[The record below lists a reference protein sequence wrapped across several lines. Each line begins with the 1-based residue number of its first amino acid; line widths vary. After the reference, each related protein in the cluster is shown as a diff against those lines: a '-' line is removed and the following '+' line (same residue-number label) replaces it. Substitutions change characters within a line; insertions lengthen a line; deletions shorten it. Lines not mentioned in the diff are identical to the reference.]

1 MVPRDGSFTLA
12 HDIAATTATRVAAA
26 HIPAQAD
33 LKPFTPDPK
42 VLDKNHIVGF
52 NSRHISSRPFSLLR
66 SQLVKRMQTRGYR
79 VVGVTSP
86 APGAGK
92 SFLSANLAAS
102 LSRLPNRSVYVFDLD
117 VRRASMA
124 EYFGLKG
131 EVGLEHYLSGQT
143 DDLSKVGLQIPGTNL
158 SLYPCYPNNLD
169 TFEMLAG
176 ERFAR
181 LVAAMR
187 ALPDDSIV
195 VCDLPPVFAND
206 DAMVVADRID
216 AYLLVIEQGRT
227 SSKEVKDCMRL
238 LDPAECIGSVL
249 NRYEG
254 GFGDPY
260 GYGYGYGSYGNYS
273 SYFKK
278 DD

>member
-1 MVPRDGSFTLA
+1 MTQEFLA
-12 HDIAATTATRVAAA
+12 TAA
-26 HIPAQAD
+26 HRVPDVHIPDKSELAV
-33 LKPFTPDPK
+33 FTPDPK
-42 VLDKNHIVGF
+42 VLDLNHIVGF
-52 NSRHISSRPFSLLR
+52 NSRQISSRPFSLLR

-102 LSRLPNRSVYVFDLD
+102 LSRLPNRSVHVFDLD
-117 VRRASMA
+117 VRRASLA

-131 EVGLEHYLSGQT
+131 EVGLEQYLSGKT
-143 DDLSKVGLQIPGTNL
+143 DDLSKIGRQVPGTNL
-158 SLYPCYPNNLD
+158 SLYPCYRNDLD
-169 TFEMLAG
+169 TFELLAG
-176 ERFAR
+176 ERFAN
-181 LVAAMR
+181 LVTAMR
-187 ALPDDSIV
+187 ALPDDSLV

-227 SSKEVKDCMRL
+227 SQKEVKDCIRL

-260 GYGYGYGSYGNYS
+260 GYGYGYGAYGNYS
-273 SYFKK
+273 SYFNKE
-278 DD
+278 D